1 MVPERKY
8 PLRPLLIVDDEPDIL
23 SFFELALNQT
33 GISNTITCQDSREAM
48 SIIDEQEL
56 EVILLDLMMPKISG
70 EDILNH
76 VMTSCPDIPVIMITG
91 VYEVD
96 TAVRCM
102 KLGAFDY
109 MLKPIEEENLLMSV
123 NRAIEVRELRHENTS
138 LVNGFLSD
146 TLKSPEHFSEIIT
159 RNSRMKSTFQYCEA
173 IAPAHYPVLIT
184 GETGTGKE
192 LIARSI
198 HAVSGREGEFVAVNV
213 AGVDDN
219 VFSDT
224 LFGHSRGAFTGAE
237 RKRCGLVEKA
247 EDGTLLLDE
256 IGDLSTAS
264 QVKLLR
270 LLEQREYF
278 PIGDDIPR
286 IANVRIL
293 VTTHKNLE
301 ESRLGGQFRSDLYF
315 RLCNHHVTL
324 PPLRE
329 RKEDIPLLLDHFL
342 AEAALEFGKTTPVY
356 HPELL
361 ALLDSY
367 HFPGNVRE
375 LKALVADAVSRH
387 EGRMLS
393 HAVFRQLIQTP
404 PEDGHSYPEQENTTG
419 STSGNWASGLDPL
432 PHLKEADNIL
442 VREALRRSG
451 GNQKVAALM
460 LGISP
465 QALNKRLKKQD
476 LLA

>member
-1 MVPERKY
+1 MVPESKY
-8 PLRPLLIVDDEPDIL
+8 PLRPLLIIDDEADIL
-23 SFFELALNQT
+23 NFFELALNQT
-33 GISNTITCQDSREAM
+33 GITNTITCQDSRKAL
-48 SIIDEQEL
+48 SIIDEQQP

-76 VMTSCPDIPVIMITG
+76 VMTNCPDIPVIMITG

-123 NRAIEVRELRHENTS
+123 NRAIEVRELRQENIS
-138 LVNGFLSD
+138 LVQGFLSD
-146 TLKSPEHFSEIIT
+146 NLKQPEHFSEMIT

-198 HAVSGREGEFVAVNV
+198 HALSGREGDFVAVNV

-224 LFGHSRGAFTGAE
+224 LFGHSKGAFTGAD
-237 RKRCGLVEKA
+237 RKRDGLVKKA
-247 EDGTLLLDE
+247 ENGTLLLDE
-256 IGDLSTAS
+256 IGDLSKAS

-278 PIGDDIPR
+278 PIGSDIPK

-293 VTTHKNLE
+293 VTTHKDLDQ
-301 ESRLGGQFRSDLYF
+301 SRIDGQFRSDLYF

-329 RKEDIPLLLDHFL
+329 RKDDIPLLLDHFL
-342 AEAALEFGKTTPVY
+342 ATAALEFGKATPVY
-356 HPELL
+356 HSELL
-361 ALLDSY
+361 TLLDCY
-367 HFPGNVRE
+367 PFPGNIRE

-393 HAVFRQLIQTP
+393 HSVFRQLIHTP
-404 PEDGHSYPEQENTTG
+404 TDAEHSPREQEDI
-419 STSGNWASGLDPL
+419 SSSSSGNWASKLDPL
-432 PHLKEADNIL
+432 PHLKEADNVLIE
-442 VREALRRSG
+442 EAMNRSG

-465 QALNKRLKKQD
+465 QALNKRLRRQD
-476 LLA
+476 V

>member
-1 MVPERKY
+1 MVPESKY
-8 PLRPLLIVDDEPDIL
+8 PLRPLLIVDDEADIL
-23 SFFELALNQT
+23 NFFELALNQT
-33 GISNTITCQDSREAM
+33 GITNTITCQDSRKAL
-48 SIIDEQEL
+48 SIIDEQQP

-76 VMTSCPDIPVIMITG
+76 VMTNCPDIPVIMITG

-123 NRAIEVRELRHENTS
+123 NRAIEVRELRQENIS
-138 LVNGFLSD
+138 LVQGFLSD
-146 TLKSPEHFSEIIT
+146 NLKQPEHFSETIT

-198 HAVSGREGEFVAVNV
+198 HALSGREGDFVAVNV

-224 LFGHSRGAFTGAE
+224 LFGHSKGAFTGAD
-237 RKRCGLVEKA
+237 RKRDGLVEKA
-247 EDGTLLLDE
+247 ENGTLLLDE

-278 PIGDDIPR
+278 PIGSDIPK

-293 VTTHKNLE
+293 VTTHKDLDQ
-301 ESRLGGQFRSDLYF
+301 SRLKGQFRSDLYF

-329 RKEDIPLLLDHFL
+329 RKDDIPLLLDHFL
-342 AEAALEFGKTTPVY
+342 AAAALEFGKATPVY
-356 HPELL
+356 HSELL
-361 ALLDSY
+361 TLLDCY
-367 HFPGNVRE
+367 PFPGNIRE

-393 HAVFRQLIQTP
+393 HSVFRQLIHTP
-404 PEDGHSYPEQENTTG
+404 TNAEHSPQEQEDI
-419 STSGNWASGLDPL
+419 SSPTSGNWASNLNPL
-432 PHLKEADNIL
+432 PRLKEADNVLIE
-442 VREALRRSG
+442 EAMKRSG

-465 QALNKRLKKQD
+465 QALNKRLRRQD
-476 LLA
+476 V